1 MRSPVTPRS
10 GLVRGGIP
18 VEPWAQAEEASRECD
33 AFFVIGT
40 SALVY
45 PAAALP
51 EEPLHRKKL
60 VIEINPEETPLSSL
74 VTLSVRSGAGE
85 ALESLR
91 EKLLGEASS

>member
-1 MRSPVTPRS
+1 M
-10 GLVRGGIP
+10 
-18 VEPWAQAEEASRECD
+18 EPWAQAEEASRECD